1 MIVIREKEGGRS
13 KPFKGDND
21 RATYDYITVRP
32 CRYIDVYIYC
42 IAIIYINTE
51 MYLQW

>member
-1 MIVIREKEGGRS
+1 MIVITREKEGGRI

-32 CRYIDVYIYC
+32 RRYTDVY
-42 IAIIYINTE
+42 IAIIY
-51 MYLQW
+51 